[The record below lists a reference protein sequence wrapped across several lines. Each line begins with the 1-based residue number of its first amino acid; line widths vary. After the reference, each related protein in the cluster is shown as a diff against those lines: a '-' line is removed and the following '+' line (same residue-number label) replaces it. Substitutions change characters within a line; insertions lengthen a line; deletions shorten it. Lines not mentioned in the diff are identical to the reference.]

1 MLNNMPSREP
11 AQNGH
16 GGPRHPN
23 FASPLVVWR
32 RGISALCAPTG
43 LFCWALLALSLS
55 ADAVTLPLCSQGASF
70 GLPCEL
76 TFDWKPS
83 GANNAASPY
92 KEELLNV
99 EFRSP
104 RGSTYLMH
112 EFWDGGNA
120 LRVRFTPTEG
130 GAWHFKV
137 VSSLPGLGDQEGTF
151 NVAESNEAGLINVA
165 NLRHWRAVNKK
176 PHLWLGVGVPFLD
189 LDQATLESWLDAR
202 KKDGFTHVRGT
213 LLTARLANKPLTTDF
228 QPNNAYFSTL
238 DDGILAAVSRGF
250 TVDLIL
256 ADESFLRSGILN
268 QREQFDPLVRHLVAR
283 YGGLNVT
290 WQGIEHFENVA
301 GSRALLKELGLLLK
315 KYDSFQHP
323 RSTDASVTSSPLAG
337 DGWMS
342 FLIEA
347 SPHPEM
353 GAIDHQFNEQ
363 PEIHVIETTVP
374 AAFRHELWNATTNGE
389 YPSVSYQSLQNEANA
404 KAVKAW
410 LNVIA
415 GTRYWELEPFFDV
428 SGARAVGLNEVEYLA
443 YAEKPGIVEMQ
454 LPRHKYNPLWI
465 NPATGE
471 EIPMKDY
478 RGETFSRT
486 TPDNERDWILQAPR
500 DGEKASMARYY
511 YFESQDPPVQE
522 VETDAA
528 KAPFTIVS
536 PDGDKV
542 NPNIPVRFEVK
553 VTRANRASRSMQY
566 VWWGDVVPGVDGA
579 RVLGFG
585 SSGTFTIPKS
595 LITASGTALTLRVY
609 AMNAN
614 GKAYEVDKVY
624 QLRP

>member
-1 MLNNMPSREP
+1 MLRDMSRP
-11 AQNGH
+11 AL
-16 GGPRHPN
+16 
-23 FASPLVVWR
+23 S
-32 RGISALCAPTG
+32 
-43 LFCWALLALSLS
+43 CWALLVLTLS
-55 ADAVTLPLCSQGASF
+55 ANAAALPLCSQGASF

-76 TFDWKPS
+76 AFDWKPGSAS
-83 GANNAASPY
+83 GPSSPY

-104 RGSTYLMH
+104 RGITYLMH
-112 EFWDGGNA
+112 EFWDGGTA
-120 LRVRFTPTEG
+120 LHVRFTPTEPG
-130 GAWHFKV
+130 GWTFKV
-137 VSSLPGLGDQEGTF
+137 VTSLPGLSNQEGTF
-151 NVAESNEAGLINVA
+151 SVAESSENGLVKVA
-165 NLRHWRAVNKK
+165 NLRHWRSVNKK
-176 PHLWLGVGVPFLD
+176 PHLWLGVGVPFMD

-213 LLTARLANKPLTTDF
+213 LLTAHLPNKPLTADF
-228 QPNNAYFSTL
+228 LPNNAYFSAL
-238 DDGILAAVSRGF
+238 DDRILAAASRGF

-256 ADESFLRSGILN
+256 ADDSFLQSGILN

-290 WQGIEHFENVA
+290 WQGIEHFEDLV

-315 KYDSFQHP
+315 RYDSFQHP
-323 RSTDASVTSSPLAG
+323 RSTDARVSSSPLAG

-342 FLIEA
+342 FLVEA
-347 SPHPEM
+347 SPHPEL

-363 PEIHVIETTVP
+363 PEVHVIETSVP

-389 YPSVSYQSLQNEANA
+389 YPSVSYESLKNENNA
-404 KAVKAW
+404 LAVKTW
-410 LNVIA
+410 LHVIS
-415 GTRYWELEPFFDV
+415 GTRHWELEPFFDV

-465 NPATGE
+465 NPGTGE
-471 EIPMKDY
+471 ESPLKDY

-486 TPDNERDWILQAPR
+486 TPDNERDWLLQAPR
-500 DGEKASMARYY
+500 DGEKASMAKYY

-522 VETDAA
+522 VETDPA
-528 KAPFTIVS
+528 KTPFEIVS
-536 PDGDKV
+536 PAADNL
-542 NPNIPVRFEVK
+542 NPSTPGFFQVK

-566 VWWGDVVPGVDGA
+566 VWWGDLVPGTEGM

-585 SSGTFTIPKS
+585 LSGTFAIPKN
-595 LITASGTALTLRVY
+595 LITAAGGALTVRVY
-609 AMNAN
+609 ALNSN
-614 GKAYEVDKVY
+614 GKAYEVDKVL